1 MTTKNG
7 TRTAIRQ
14 ALLAAATGAG
24 ALLVPAAP
32 AAAADGCPPG
42 QIEDAQT
49 PGFQC
54 VLCDRAGPAAAPASL
69 TRSRL
74 IGIPL
79 QRRPV
84 DFIHS

>member
-54 VLCDRAGPAAAPASL
+54 VWDCPPGTLMDGVSGTCVTAPGL
-69 TRSRL
+69 PPP
-74 IGIPL
+74 PL
-79 QRRPV
+79 P
-84 DFIHS
+84 